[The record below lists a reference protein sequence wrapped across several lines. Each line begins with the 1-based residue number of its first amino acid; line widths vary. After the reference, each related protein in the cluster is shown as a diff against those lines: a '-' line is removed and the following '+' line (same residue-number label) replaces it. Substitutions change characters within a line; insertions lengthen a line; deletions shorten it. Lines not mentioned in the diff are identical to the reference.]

1 MTKTVSVQAYTRRKA
16 EKKPDPLQPLI
27 SKRLEEI
34 RAKANADKRVNEFR
48 QSMGYAP
55 GTNALT
61 VIVGALRVLSLRAKG
76 LVH

>member
-27 SKRLEEI
+27 SKRLEQI

-48 QSMGYAP
+48 DEIGYRNGSRP
-55 GTNALT
+55 VDVLM
-61 VIVGALRVLSLRAKG
+61 VIASKLKRLAQTGRA
-76 LVH
+76 